1 MDQRLPLTRRQVLAA
16 AGASAVSVSASGAL
30 LPPLD
35 KTFDVIV
42 VGGAGAGLSAALGAK
57 RADPKASVLLLEAR
71 TTPGGTSFRSGGRLW
86 IPNNADMRGAGL
98 DDPRDM
104 ALRYMARL
112 SYPDRYNA
120 SAPLLGLEPRHH
132 AQLSAYFDQGAEML
146 DWYRDTG
153 LMPWEAERGAQ
164 FPFANDPLELNGVFA
179 PDYHPELAENVPK
192 RGRSIIPRH
201 FDPTLL
207 TTTGANI
214 MIPNYGASIAGIDL
228 VAWLQFGCLK
238 RGVTMLP
245 NHRVTDVLVQHQGA
259 GLRVDGVRVRVEAE
273 GIGLPLERVYKARR
287 GVVFA
292 SGGYSKNASRLAAN
306 FQGDRAFTGGGCAVT
321 SAQGD
326 LVDMAE
332 RHGFQ
337 LENMGQAWFIQ
348 NLYEQYK
355 VDPDSNA
362 IPNYL
367 LFQAYWP
374 NGDSMIM
381 VNRRGRR
388 VVNEKTNYH
397 DRTQKHFEPDNRF
410 LISVF
415 DQHTLTRFAG
425 VGGHVTP
432 LANTLIGPA
441 ETTEALR
448 EKILARFSRDPQTEA
463 FGLSANFRMRLD
475 ATLARFNGFARS
487 GVDKDFRRGEQPIDI
502 WWHTFCLTFQGVN
515 AGPVQDCISANV
527 DENGARYPNPTMRP
541 LKPPYYAVIL
551 SSGLQD
557 TNGGPAI
564 DEFGRILDLAG
575 APVAGLYGA
584 GNCIASPAGK
594 GYWGAGGTLGPAV
607 VFGHIAG
614 RHAGGRV

>member
-1 MDQRLPLTRRQVLAA
+1 MDQGLPLTRRQLLAA
-16 AGASAVSVSASGAL
+16 AGASAFSTSAAAGL
-30 LPPLD
+30 LPSTTPV
-35 KTFDVIV
+35 FDVIV
-42 VGGAGAGLSAALGAK
+42 IGGGAAGLSAALGAK
-57 RADPKASVLLLEAR
+57 RADPKASVLVLEAR
-71 TTPGGTSFRSGGRLW
+71 PSNGGTSFRSGGRLW
-86 IPNNADMRGAGL
+86 IPNNADLRAAGL
-98 DDPRDM
+98 ADPREM

-112 SYPDRYNA
+112 SYPEQYDA
-120 SAPLLGLEPRHH
+120 QAPLLGLTPRQH
-132 AQLSAYFDQGAEML
+132 ALLGAYYDQGADML
-146 DWYRDTG
+146 DWYRQSG
-153 LMPWEAERGAQ
+153 VMPWEAERGAQ
-164 FPFANDPLELNGVFA
+164 FPFANDPLELNGVLA
-179 PDYHPELAENVPK
+179 PDYHPELPENLPK
-192 RGRSIIPRH
+192 RGRTIIPRH
-201 FDPTLL
+201 FDPSLL
-207 TTTGANI
+207 TTQGQQLT
-214 MIPNYGASIAGIDL
+214 IPNYGASIAGIDL
-228 VAWLQFGCLK
+228 IAWLQHGCLM

-245 NHRVTDVLVQHQGA
+245 NHRVTDVVVQRRGA
-259 GLRVDGVRVRVEAE
+259 TQQVTGVRAQLQADGQALPAE
-273 GIGLPLERVYKARR
+273 LVYSARR
-287 GVVFA
+287 GVIFA
-292 SGGYSKNASRLAAN
+292 SGGYSKNAARLDAN
-306 FQGDRAFTGGGCAVT
+306 FRGDRAFTGGGCAVT

-326 LVDMAE
+326 LVDIAE

-337 LENMGQAWFIQ
+337 LDNMGQAWFIQ

-355 VDPDSNA
+355 VDPDSIA

-397 DRTQKHFEPDNRF
+397 DRTQTHFEPDNRF
-410 LISVF
+410 LVSVF

-441 ETTEALR
+441 QTTEELR
-448 EKILARFSRDPQTEA
+448 RQILARFSRDPQTAA
-463 FGLSANFRMRLD
+463 FGLAANFRAQLD
-475 ATLARFNGFARS
+475 ATLTRFNGFARS
-487 GVDKDFRRGEQPIDI
+487 GVDKDFRRGEQPIDL
-502 WWHTFCLTFQGVN
+502 WWHSFCLTFQGVN

-527 DENGARYPNPTMRP
+527 DDNGVRYPNPTMRP

-564 DEFGRILDLAG
+564 DAHGRILDTAG
-575 APVAGLYGA
+575 APVDGLYGA

-614 RHAGGRV
+614 RHAAGRV